1 MPWKDKAAEGEGW
14 APPLAVAKIQW
25 DSDSPLPLWLLGSG
39 TPLPFSID
47 YNAFVL
53 SQFKD
58 LQCFSALLHLYYA
71 RFFNHFLC
79 DIGLTKHR
87 EPFVNL
93 LTQGMV
99 KGKSY
104 KVKKTG
110 HYLRRKEVD
119 FSGM

>member
-1 MPWKDKAAEGEGW
+1 MRNITCNFHLQQAE
-14 APPLAVAKIQW
+14 VK
-25 DSDSPLPLWLLGSG
+25 
-39 TPLPFSID
+39 FS
-47 YNAFVL
+47 
-53 SQFKD
+53 S
-58 LQCFSALLHLYYA
+58 FSAVLHLYYA

-79 DIGLTKHR
+79 DIGLVKHR

-104 KVKKTG
+104 RVKKTG
-110 HYLRRKEVD
+110 QYLHRDEVD